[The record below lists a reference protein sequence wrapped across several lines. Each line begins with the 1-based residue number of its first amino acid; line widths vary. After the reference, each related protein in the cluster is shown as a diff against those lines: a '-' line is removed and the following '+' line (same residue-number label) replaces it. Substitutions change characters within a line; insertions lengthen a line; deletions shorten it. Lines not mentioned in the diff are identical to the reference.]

1 MKNEDTI
8 KTVVSVGLAV
18 DEKLR
23 IRKHVLMPE
32 HPTGAEKRICIV
44 TGTHGDELEGQ
55 YVCYELNRII
65 RENKK
70 HLKGIVEI
78 YPALNPLGVDSISR
92 GIPMFDLDMNRIFP
106 GSEEGTVAE
115 HVASRIIRDIEG
127 ADLCID
133 IHASNIFLREIPQ
146 ARINVNTAVT
156 LLPFATRL
164 NLDFVWIH
172 AAATVLESTL
182 AHSLNTIGVPTVVV
196 EMGVGMRITE
206 HFCHQLTDGIF
217 CVMKDMGIWDG
228 ETIEPKDPIVSEDG
242 EVGFVNAGAPGIF
255 VPCVEHWR
263 NVEKGERIGRILNP
277 LDGTVEE
284 EVRAPI
290 HGMLFTLR
298 EYPVVSC
305 GSLIARVLGGDYL

>member
-1 MKNEDTI
+1 MI
-8 KTVVSVGLAV
+8 KEVVSVGLAV
-18 DEKLR
+18 DECLR
-23 IRKHVLMPE
+23 VKKNVLRPE
-32 HPTGAEKRICIV
+32 GTDGSGKRICIV

-65 RENKK
+65 QKQKECL
-70 HLKGIVEI
+70 HGAVEI

-106 GSEEGTVAE
+106 GDENGAVAE
-115 HVASRIIRDIEG
+115 HVASRIIEDIAG

-146 ARINVNTAVT
+146 ARVNVNTAQK
-156 LLPFATRL
+156 LLPFAKRL

-182 AHSLNTIGVPTVVV
+182 AHSLNSIGVPTVVV

-206 HFCHQLTDGIF
+206 EFCHQLTDGIF
-217 CVMKDMGIWDG
+217 CVMKDMGIWSGDAR
-228 ETIEPKDPIVSEDG
+228 EPKVPIISQDG
-242 EVGFVNAGAPGIF
+242 EVGFVNAEAPGIF
-255 VPCVEHWR
+255 VPCVEHWK
-263 NVEKGERIGRILNP
+263 NVQQGQLIGRILNS
-277 LDGTVEE
+277 LDGTVEQ

-305 GSLIARVLGGDYL
+305 GSLIARVLGGDFE